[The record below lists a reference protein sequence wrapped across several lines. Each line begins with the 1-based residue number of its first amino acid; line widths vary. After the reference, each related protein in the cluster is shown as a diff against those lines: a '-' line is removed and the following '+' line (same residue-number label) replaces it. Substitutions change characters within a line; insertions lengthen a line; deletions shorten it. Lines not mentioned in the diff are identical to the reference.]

1 MKKQKVTKKVVKH
14 HKQSKP
20 GLFGK
25 LSSFLK
31 EVAEMP
37 DEKLLEIKKKESEHS
52 EKYAVERVSGE
63 FYESDDDEKEVTVKK
78 DEPKV
83 EVNHNSRDAKAI
95 ERYLRQEDELKKKL
109 EEDREVARSEVM
121 GILGDATSKW
131 KETGD
136 VGVHLE
142 APKPLK
148 EKVKV
153 FWTKMSVTSA
163 SLSKR
168 LKSEMDAVSK
178 RVAAKLKKAQD
189 AGQKVDADKVVRE
202 EWEEVL
208 GKMKSVGSSSDRAEI
223 EKIYKELEAKK

>member
-1 MKKQKVTKKVVKH
+1 MKKQKSAKKTVKH
-14 HKQSKP
+14 HKPKQ

-25 LSSFLK
+25 LGSFLK

-37 DEKLLEIKKKESEHS
+37 DDKLLEIKKQESKRS
-52 EKYAVERVSGE
+52 EEYTVERVSGE
-63 FYESDDDEKEVTVKK
+63 FYETDDDEKEVSVKK
-78 DEPKV
+78 EEPKV
-83 EVNHNSRDAKAI
+83 EVNMNSSDAKAI
-95 ERYLRQEDELKKKL
+95 ERYLQQEAEMKKKL
-109 EEDREVARSEVM
+109 EEDREVVRSEVM
-121 GILGDATSKW
+121 GILGSATSKW

-153 FWTKMSVTSA
+153 FWSKMSVSSA
-163 SLSKR
+163 SLSKK
-168 LKSEMDAVSK
+168 LKAEMDAVSK

-189 AGQKVDADKVVRE
+189 SGQKVDADKVVRE

-223 EKIYKELEAKK
+223 EKIYKQLEAKK